1 MQLNKVLIKT
11 FVLGLTLFS
20 LNIFGQ
26 QDPQFTQYMFSKPFH
41 NPAAVGMTSSDAE
54 ALLIHRT
61 QWLGYEGTFDNDG
74 TLNTQLFS
82 INAPIASK
90 RLGVGFHV
98 INDDVG
104 LMSNLEAQVSVSYF
118 VPLKKG
124 TLSFGVRGG
133 VYDRSI
139 NNERLRF
146 VNDNDPFFTPGLN
159 LNSIVPDISAG
170 IYFQHERLYAGLAAK
185 HLLPSEFI
193 GGNESVFSA
202 LQMSFNGMF
211 GMSFDVT
218 NKISLEPSVLVKSDL
233 STFTFDANLIANLEE
248 WVYVGA
254 GMREIESMN
263 ILAGVRLL
271 KSRKLHIGYAFDYT
285 LRDQVAKA
293 PTSHEILLSFGFN
306 SFGSKTP
313 SAIRTPRYRHD

>member
-1 MQLNKVLIKT
+1 MHLNKLLIRT
-11 FVLGLTLFS
+11 LILGLTILS
-20 LNIFGQ
+20 LQVMGQ

-41 NPAAVGMTSSDAE
+41 NPAAVGMTSTDAE

-61 QWLGYEGTFDNDG
+61 QWLGYEGTFDDNG

-82 INAPIASK
+82 LSAPIASK

-98 INDDVG
+98 IHDDVG
-104 LMSNLEAQVSVSYF
+104 LMSNLEAQFSVSYY
-118 VPLKKG
+118 VPVKKG
-124 TLSFGVRGG
+124 TLSFGLRGG

-139 NNERLRF
+139 NTSRLRF
-146 VNDNDPFFTPGLN
+146 VNENDPFFTSGLP

-170 IYFQHERLYAGLAAK
+170 IYFQHEKLYAGVAAK

-193 GGNESVFSA
+193 GGKDSPFSSLKMA
-202 LQMSFNGMF
+202 FNGMF

-218 NKISLEPSVLVKSDL
+218 NNIVLQPSVLVKSDL
-233 STFTFDANLIANLEE
+233 SNFTFDANLITNLQE
-248 WVYVGA
+248 WIYVGA
-254 GMREIESMN
+254 GVREIESLN
-263 ILAGVRLL
+263 VLAGVYVL
-271 KSRKLHIGYAFDYT
+271 KNRKLHIGYAFDYT